1 MNISRIGVIAEG
13 GEEEVEG
20 YYMPQGSLCVFMDEI
35 LYLKDERTLLFGK
48 YGREQVRL

>member
-1 MNISRIGVIAEG
+1 MNFSRIGVIAEG